1 MKEKKL
7 LMTFKN
13 TMGNSFS
20 ITVDDPREDL
30 EEEEIIAAMDLIKD
44 KNIFLPKGYDIAQC
58 VSAKVVDSTT
68 TEYDLEVQYWG
79 DIMDNFSSIIANL
92 GFPIAISIYLLV
104 RIESKLQGLTD
115 SINELSSNIIKL
127 GK

>member
-58 VSAKVVDSTT
+58 ISAKVVDSTP
-68 TEYDLEVQYWG
+68 TEYDLEV
-79 DIMDNFSSIIANL
+79 
-92 GFPIAISIYLLV
+92 
-104 RIESKLQGLTD
+104 
-115 SINELSSNIIKL
+115 
-127 GK
+127 

>member
-30 EEEEIIAAMDLIKD
+30 DEEEIIAAMDLIKD

-68 TEYDLEVQYWG
+68 TEYDLEV
-79 DIMDNFSSIIANL
+79 
-92 GFPIAISIYLLV
+92 
-104 RIESKLQGLTD
+104 
-115 SINELSSNIIKL
+115 
-127 GK
+127 